1 MSAALRVLLVG
12 HCVPDAYA
20 LKSAVRRALGEPE
33 IFAVDSDAELARRL
47 AGANLLLVN
56 RVLDGN
62 FPDDTGIELV
72 GRLAAS
78 GVPAMLISNFPEAQ
92 SAAVA
97 AGARPGFGKKDM
109 NSERA
114 AALLREAVK
123 PARDDKP

>member
-1 MSAALRVLLVG
+1 MSAGPRVLLVG

-20 LKSAVRRALGEPE
+20 LKSAVRRALGELE
-33 IFAVDSDAELARRL
+33 IVSVDSDAELARRL

-56 RVLDGN
+56 RVLDGD

-72 GRLAAS
+72 ARLASS
-78 GVPAMLISNFPEAQ
+78 GVPAMLVSNFPDAQ
-92 SAAVA
+92 AAAVA

-109 NSERA
+109 NSERTA
-114 AALLREAVK
+114 AILREAVK